1 MQEWQGEKK
10 GLYHKR
16 ESFGRSVSSQE
27 PHAWESLDQSQL
39 QLLLGQPWVFGQESH
54 SVVNWPWRASLHCR
68 AHMWILTSSGH
79 RGDPSLPGLLEANC
93 VQPGAQGCGS
103 KSWDADSSV
112 STAKRNWAPCLNNL
126 LSKQPHRSLP
136 EGWFIFWSHEGGSW
150 LSNLFSASSKIAK
163 QNAFP
168 LSVKLNAFPLFMG

>member
-54 SVVNWPWRASLHCR
+54 SVVNWPWRASPHCR

-112 STAKRNWAPCLNNL
+112 SRPKGTGRHVW
-126 LSKQPHRSLP
+126 
-136 EGWFIFWSHEGGSW
+136 ITY
-150 LSNLFSASSKIAK
+150 SASSLTGHSLKAG
-163 QNAFP
+163 
-168 LSVKLNAFPLFMG
+168 LSSEVMKGDLGFLTYFLLAQK